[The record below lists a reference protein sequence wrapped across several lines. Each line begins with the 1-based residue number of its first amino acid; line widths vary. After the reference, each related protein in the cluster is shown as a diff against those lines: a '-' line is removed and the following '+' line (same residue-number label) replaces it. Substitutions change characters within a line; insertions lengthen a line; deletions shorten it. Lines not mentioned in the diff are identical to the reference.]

1 MESEDLISVYT
12 VQSATEAEIV
22 RNSLKS
28 AGIACEIGG
37 EIQAGLTGV
46 LTIDILT
53 HVSDAERARK
63 HLRQLRKEKKERHK
77 RRVEA
82 KKAREA
88 GSASAPAPSSD
99 AIQELKPPLP
109 STEITKAKKKRPE
122 DRAGG

>member
-1 MESEDLISVYT
+1 MESEDLVSVYT

-28 AGIACEIGG
+28 AGIDCEIGG

-46 LTIDILT
+46 LAIDILT
-53 HVSDAERARK
+53 HVSDADRARK
-63 HLRQLRKEKKERHK
+63 HLRQVRKDKKERHK

-82 KKAREA
+82 KKAKEA
-88 GSASAPAPSSD
+88 GSTAAPTSSE

-109 STEITKAKKKRPE
+109 STDITKKKKKRPE
-122 DRAGG
+122 GGAES